1 MSKSKTYLQN
11 SISYP
16 PQSGRL
22 CAAALPEQLRRDLW
36 VLVTDGARAR
46 CARMGE
52 IAGGALQAHKA
63 PAVDGAVLLVCKQLG
78 LTEED
83 VRKYGMEEDQ

>member
-1 MSKSKTYLQN
+1 
-11 SISYP
+11 
-16 PQSGRL
+16 
-22 CAAALPEQLRRDLW
+22 
-36 VLVTDGARAR
+36 
-46 CARMGE
+46 MGE